1 MFFKIPRK
9 VISDMVED
17 YTEILRGKSLII
29 ILKKKLMNESYYQ
42 SKNFKFNKAKVSLL

>member
-29 ILKKKLMNESYYQ
+29 ILKKTYEWIILPIQE
-42 SKNFKFNKAKVSLL
+42 F